1 MAEKQT
7 NEDVIE
13 AEVVANNTVSTDK
26 KPWATWLLILLLVI
40 ASGYLFWSQTEQQKM
55 LSSLETQLAETNRIA
70 QDESKLEAKI
80 ALQAQQ
86 TKTAVA
92 AIEAQRD
99 ALSQEMKTLADSL
112 QLSNSEIKQ
121 QWALAEVNGL
131 LNTAN
136 QQLLLAGNVK
146 AALKAIELADKR
158 VEQLDDFRLHPLRS
172 LLAMEKMRL
181 EEMTDVDI
189 EGMVLQ
195 LQTAIN
201 QVDQL
206 QVVSGPAVAQ
216 IDSEQ
221 ELQTEAEPTWKQ
233 AVDGVWQEI
242 RSLVVIRHK
251 QDGSAAV
258 LVPEQRY
265 FLYQNLKL
273 KLETARF
280 ALLRYDVNLY
290 KDSLESAVDW
300 LNEYFVGSERD
311 AMLKSLKALQT
322 VSINQELPD
331 ISGSST
337 WLKQQ
342 GLAE

>member
-7 NEDVIE
+7 SEDVIE
-13 AEVVANNTVSTDK
+13 AEVVTENATTTPK
-26 KPWATWLLILLLVI
+26 KPWITWLLIVLLVLTC
-40 ASGYLFWSQTEQQKM
+40 GGLYWLHLEQQKVVTT
-55 LSSLETQLAETNRIA
+55 LEAQLAETNRVA
-70 QDESKLEAKI
+70 NDDSKLEAQI

-99 ALSQEMKTLADSL
+99 TLSQEMKQLADSL
-112 QLSNSEIKQ
+112 QLSNAEIKQ

-146 AALKAIELADKR
+146 VALKAIELADKR
-158 VEQLDDFRLHPLRS
+158 VEQLDDFRLHPLRA
-172 LLAMEKMRL
+172 LLASEKMAL
-181 EEMTDVDI
+181 EEITDVDI
-189 EGMVLQ
+189 EGMVLK

-206 QVVSGPAVAQ
+206 QVVSGPVVAQ
-216 IDSEQ
+216 IDDSDQ
-221 ELQTEAEPTWKQ
+221 QTVTAEPTWKQ
-233 AVDGVWQEI
+233 AVDGVWQQV

-280 ALLRYDVNLY
+280 ALLSYDVSLF
-290 KDSLESAVDW
+290 KDSLNSAVEW
-300 LNEYFVGSERD
+300 LNEYFVGNERE
-311 AMLKSLKALQT
+311 AMVSSLQALKQ
-322 VSINQELPD
+322 VSISQELPD